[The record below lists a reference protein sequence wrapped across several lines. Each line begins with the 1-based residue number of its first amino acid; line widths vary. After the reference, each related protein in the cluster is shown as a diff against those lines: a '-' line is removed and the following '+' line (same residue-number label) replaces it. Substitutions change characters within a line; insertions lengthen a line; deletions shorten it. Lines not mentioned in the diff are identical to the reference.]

1 MVRNVALLKMI
12 LVAAALAATATP
24 ARSDAV
30 AGIYKGRT
38 VSLII
43 GYSVGSGYDLY
54 ARLLARFIGI
64 HPRPSDRPRAEHA
77 GRGQPEGRDVPLTAS
92 LPRTAA

>member
-30 AGIYKGRT
+30 AGFYKGRT

-54 ARLLARFIGI
+54 ARLLARFIGRYI
-64 HPRPSDRPRAEHA
+64 PGHPTVLAQTCRA
-77 GRGQPEGRDVPLTAS
+77 R
-92 LPRTAA
+92 AA